1 MKVVYLTAGAAGM
14 YCGSCMHDNSVA
26 KEAIRQGVECLL
38 TPVYTPITTDEADQ
52 SIDRVFFGGINVFLQ
67 QKMPWLTYLPRW
79 LDSALNR
86 PSLIRWLTRGAM
98 KTDARF
104 LGALTVSMLRG
115 MEGNQRKEVLRLCD
129 WLTRDIQPTH
139 LLLTNMLIAGCL
151 PEFKQRTQA
160 RTFVTIQGDDIFLES
175 LPEPYQQ
182 QSLTAIRSLIPWVD
196 GFLFHSRDYADRMSR
211 WMAIPEEKITIIP
224 LGIELQDFR
233 QRPSSRIEGPYRIGY
248 LARMA
253 PEKGLDLVVDAFI
266 GLRKRNP
273 ECTATLKWLD
283 GWDPSTKTFGINS
296 NGNSMKQVWRTMDLP
311 WQRRSAGED
320 LLFRS
325 DRFVVR
331 SHALSRA

>member
-1 MKVVYLTAGAAGM
+1 
-14 YCGSCMHDNSVA
+14 
-26 KEAIRQGVECLL
+26 
-38 TPVYTPITTDEADQ
+38 
-52 SIDRVFFGGINVFLQ
+52 
-67 QKMPWLTYLPRW
+67 
-79 LDSALNR
+79 
-86 PSLIRWLTRGAM
+86 M

-211 WMAIPEEKITIIP
+211 WMAIPQEKITIIP
-224 LGIELQDFR
+224 LGIELQDFQ

-273 ECTATLKWLD
+273 ECTATLEMAGWMGPQHQDFWNQQQRKLD
-283 GWDPSTKTFGINS
+283 EAGLAGQWTYHGSVD
-296 NGNSMKQVWRTMDLP
+296 
-311 WQRRSAGED
+311 RREKISFLDRID
-320 LLFRS
+320 LLCVPTRYQEPKGLFVLEAAAAGVPYLLPAHGAFPETHQRLQHGQLVPPLDANALIHGLEQAMQSGPISIQERNAQRDRLQRIISIEAHTAKVIEKLEARS
-325 DRFVVR
+325 
-331 SHALSRA
+331 